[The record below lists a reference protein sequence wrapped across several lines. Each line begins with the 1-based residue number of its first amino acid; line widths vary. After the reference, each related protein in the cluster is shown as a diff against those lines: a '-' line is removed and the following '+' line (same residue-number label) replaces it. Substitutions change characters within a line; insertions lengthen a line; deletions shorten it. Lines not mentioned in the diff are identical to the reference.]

1 MRGMLVVLLLFL
13 TVNFRRSCTTCCS
26 LNTNTSFVST
36 SNGGSFDGV
45 YNFAEEPFISC
56 STVNFIY
63 LLQCSTCS
71 SQYVGETARELSTRM
86 GEHRSTANP
95 DTKTKGNFRL
105 SQHYVAQMGI
115 VLDSESLLSK
125 NFRAQAV

>member
-56 STVNFIY
+56 STVTLIY

-71 SQYVGETARELSTRM
+71 SQYVGETARELSTGM
-86 GEHRSTANP
+86 CEHRST

-105 SQHYVAQMGI
+105 SQHYVPQMGI